1 MTPAFKKE
9 SMEGILQMEYVAFS
23 IAIIIILGLLL
34 GRIFEKIKLPGL
46 LGILILG
53 MLLGPHGLNL
63 ISKDILAIS
72 GDLRI
77 IALIIILL
85 RAGFGINIESLRKAG
100 MAAVK
105 MSFIPDC
112 IEGFTIMIIASLLL
126 GLPLIEAGILG
137 FVIAAVSPAVI
148 VPQML
153 SFIERRMGTAK
164 GIPTLILTG
173 ASIDDVISITIFSIF
188 LGIYTGKEI
197 NIVKEILGVPLSIL
211 LGILGGAAIG
221 FFLIQVFKRFK
232 MRDSEKTLIV
242 LATAILFKNMGD
254 ILNSYIPI
262 AALIGVMVIG
272 LVILEKM
279 PEVGLKLSKKFNKIW
294 IFAEILLFVL
304 VGAQVDL
311 NLLLKAGFIGVV
323 IIILGLLARSL
334 GVYISL
340 LGTQLNLKERIFCI
354 FAYIPKATV
363 QAAIGAIPLSL
374 GVAHGELI
382 LAMAVLSII
391 FTAPLGALTVKIAG
405 EKFLEAERIV

>member
-1 MTPAFKKE
+1 
-9 SMEGILQMEYVAFS
+9 MEYVAFS

-34 GRIFEKIKLPGL
+34 GKTFEKVKLPGL
-46 LGILILG
+46 LGILLLGILI
-53 MLLGPHGLNL
+53 GPHGLDL
-63 ISKDILAIS
+63 ISKKILDIS

-100 MAAVK
+100 MAAVR

-112 IEGFTIMIIASLLL
+112 IEGFTIMIISHLFF
-126 GLPLIEAGILG
+126 GLSLIEAGMLG

-164 GIPTLILTG
+164 SIPTIILTG

-188 LGIYTGKEI
+188 LGIYTGKEV
-197 NIVKEILGVPLSIL
+197 NILREVLGVPISIL
-211 LGILGGAAIG
+211 VGIMAGAALG
-221 FFLIQVFKRFK
+221 FAIVHLFKKFNIRN
-232 MRDSEKTLIV
+232 SEKTLIV
-242 LATAILFKNMGD
+242 LATAILLKNAGD

-262 AALIGVMVIG
+262 AALVGVMVMG
-272 LVILEKM
+272 LIILEKM
-279 PEVGLKLSKKFNKIW
+279 PDVGLKLSEKFNKIW

-311 NLLLKAGFIGVV
+311 S
-323 IIILGLLARSL
+323 LLAAAGLVGIAVIVIGLAGRSL

-340 LGTQLNLKERIFCI
+340 KGTELNLKEKIFCI

-363 QAAIGAIPLSL
+363 QAAIGAIPLSV

-391 FTAPLGALTVKIAG
+391 FTAPLGAVTVKIVG
-405 EKFLEAERIV
+405 EKFLEVEKR

>member
-1 MTPAFKKE
+1 
-9 SMEGILQMEYVAFS
+9 MEYVAFS

-279 PEVGLKLSKKFNKIW
+279 PEVGLKLSRKFNKIW

-405 EKFLEAERIV
+405 ERFLEAERIV